1 MKNIDLPLL
10 SSVLGRS
17 LSVTSMSSLRGGR
30 QLLSTPPPMV
40 SADPWVVGGKAAEFE
55 FMLVIRVLSNL
66 DAESHG
72 MLRTITTLCSIWPSY
87 LTQIVAQE
95 NVAFCGHIFY
105 GFSYGMIRFAAIV
118 SVQNN

>member
-1 MKNIDLPLL
+1 MEVSEAPMKNCDLPLL

-40 SADPWVVGGKAAEFE
+40 SADAGVVGGKAAEFE

-66 DAESHG
+66 DAELHG
-72 MLRTITTLCSIWPSY
+72 MLRTITTHYSKWPSD
-87 LTQIVAQE
+87 LTQNGAQE
-95 NVAFCGHIFY
+95 NV
-105 GFSYGMIRFAAIV
+105 
-118 SVQNN
+118 